1 MTSPHPLGVLLALVF
16 LTAMGLTFWWMFRV
30 PPPLPREAAR
40 AYHSV
45 AAIRKILVPVL
56 GTLVSER
63 AVELA
68 ARVGERQRAEIIL
81 AYVVHIPWTLPLN
94 ARLPQQEE
102 RAQDAIK
109 TAELLAERHN
119 LPVRAYIVRHR
130 MPIAAIL
137 HLVRKEN
144 VDVIVIGVSPRQPAL
159 RGQLRRMVPQ
169 LLRHISCELIIDWLP
184 PERLA
189 TPLRHH
195 GRLVTPSRGKIEDEL
210 PGATAPSEQN
220 LRVDNV

>member
-94 ARLPQQEE
+94 ARLLSK
-102 RAQDAIK
+102 RSGHK
-109 TAELLAERHN
+109 
-119 LPVRAYIVRHR
+119 
-130 MPIAAIL
+130 
-137 HLVRKEN
+137 
-144 VDVIVIGVSPRQPAL
+144 
-159 RGQLRRMVPQ
+159 
-169 LLRHISCELIIDWLP
+169 
-184 PERLA
+184 
-189 TPLRHH
+189 
-195 GRLVTPSRGKIEDEL
+195 TPSRL
-210 PGATAPSEQN
+210 PSCWPNAITYQSALISYATVC
-220 LRVDNV
+220 L